1 MLVGPISYFENQLHC
16 DETPLRDIALAVG
29 TPTYVYSRRELL
41 NRIDNYRLLSKDSSQ
56 SSLICYSLK
65 ANNNP
70 HLLQLLAKNS
80 IGADVTSGGELYLA
94 QLAGFPPEKIIF
106 SGVGKTMDEL
116 EMAMNADIRAV
127 HVESF
132 QELTLLAELSAYAQK
147 QIPVGIRLNPDVT
160 VNTHQYISTGAST
173 HKFGEP
179 EEQVFK
185 LMEFAVRQQ
194 WLNPT
199 GLSIHIGSQISD
211 LAPVLEAVK
220 TLCSVARR
228 LVERGVD
235 LDYLDVG
242 GGFGID
248 YHGDGK
254 EFKNEWLKIIAD
266 QVGSAGFNLI
276 MEPGR
281 SIVGPAGLLITR
293 VIYTK
298 KRPDRQLV
306 IVDAGMN
313 DLMRP
318 ALYEAY
324 HRILPVFKSDYGRED
339 QSQDVIDIAGPVCET
354 ADVLAKS
361 RRISGLKPGDLL
373 AILDTGAYGFTMSS
387 NYNGR
392 LKPAEVLVDGDTF
405 QVIRERQNY
414 EDLLANSPG
423 WTDR

>member
-1 MLVGPISYFENQLHC
+1 
-16 DETPLRDIALAVG
+16 
-29 TPTYVYSRRELL
+29 
-41 NRIDNYRLLSKDSSQ
+41 
-56 SSLICYSLK
+56 
-65 ANNNP
+65 
-70 HLLQLLAKNS
+70 
-80 IGADVTSGGELYLA
+80 VTSGGELFLA

-106 SGVGKTMDEL
+106 SGVGKTKNEL
-116 EMAMNADIRAV
+116 EMAVNTNIKAV

-132 QELTLLAELSAYAQK
+132 QELSLLAELSETAQR

-179 EEQVFK
+179 EERVLK
-185 LMEFAVRQQ
+185 LIEFAVGHD
-194 WLNPT
+194 WLQPT
-199 GLSIHIGSQISD
+199 GLSIHVGSQISE
-211 LAPVLEAVK
+211 LAPLLKVVK
-220 TLCSVARR
+220 KLCSIAKR
-228 LVERGVD
+228 LVERGID

-248 YHGDGK
+248 YKGDGTFF
-254 EFKNEWLKIIAD
+254 ENEWLKIIAD
-266 QVGSAGFNLI
+266 QVGSAGLNLI

-281 SIVGPAGLLITR
+281 SIVGPAGLLLTR

-298 KRPDRQLV
+298 KRPDRQIV

-324 HRILPVFKSDYGRED
+324 HRILPVLKPDYEPEN
-339 QSQDVIDIAGPVCET
+339 QSQSVIDIVGPVCET

-361 RRISGLKPGDLL
+361 RHLSGLEPGDLL
-373 AILDTGAYGFTMSS
+373 AILDTGAYGFAMSS

-392 LKPAEVLVDGDTF
+392 VKPAEVLVDGDTF
-405 QVIRERQNY
+405 QLIRVRQNY
-414 EDLLANSPG
+414 EDLLANCPG
-423 WTDR
+423 WNDD